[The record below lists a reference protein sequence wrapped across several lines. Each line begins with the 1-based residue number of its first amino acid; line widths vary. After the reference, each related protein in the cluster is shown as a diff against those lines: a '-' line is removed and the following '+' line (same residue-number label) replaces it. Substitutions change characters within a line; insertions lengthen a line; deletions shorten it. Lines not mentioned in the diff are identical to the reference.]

1 MKILCIQFY
10 ISIKVYYNPTLPKKK
25 KIEFDNYSLN
35 TQMLKIHAYSMYLE
49 FHYTDYNH
57 LYEINR
63 RKKH

>member
-1 MKILCIQFY
+1 MHPILHINK
-10 ISIKVYYNPTLPKKK
+10 SILQPHPSKKKK
-25 KIEFDNYSLN
+25 KIEYDNYSLN

>member
-1 MKILCIQFY
+1 MHPNLY
-10 ISIKVYYNPTLPKKK
+10 INKSLLQPHPSKKK
-25 KIEFDNYSLN
+25 KIEYDNYSLN